1 MDVGQQPPPF
11 LSRSEEYQQPQELDD
26 HEDSQ
31 PRRVSH
37 TPFPQILYP
46 PQLQPRQDLMS
57 SIQWHWILLGIVIG
71 ALLMNMRPVII
82 KGSP

>member
-1 MDVGQQPPPF
+1 M
-11 LSRSEEYQQPQELDD
+11 
-26 HEDSQ
+26 
-31 PRRVSH
+31 
-37 TPFPQILYP
+37 LYP